1 MAAKNIL
8 RIKLSSR
15 GLKVA
20 GFATEEHNARQ
31 PKSWGARSQISIAKL
46 ERCKADRASA
56 AHGSEGTRGLKMKM
70 KT

>member
-8 RIKLSSR
+8 RITLSSR

-31 PKSWGARSQISIAKL
+31 PKS
-46 ERCKADRASA
+46 
-56 AHGSEGTRGLKMKM
+56 
-70 KT
+70 